1 MSHTIK
7 IHNTILEMDLV
18 TQGEINANAPAILSL
33 YEALTQFGTLANVS
47 ETRFIQDVSNPDLY
61 SYDVQRKDTL
71 TFAST
76 LLFDSAQDIDPD
88 ISFSVPVAWPASEL
102 TFAVQPLARILM
114 DLRAAVM
121 IESLIVI
128 FA

>member
-1 MSHTIK
+1 MSHTVK
-7 IHNTILEMDLV
+7 IHNTILEMDLI
-18 TQGEINANAPAILSL
+18 TDAEINADAPAIRSL

-47 ETRFIQDVSNPDLY
+47 EIRFIQDIGNPDLY
-61 SYDVQRKDTL
+61 SYDIQRKDAL

-76 LLFDSAQDIDPD
+76 LLFDSDQDIDPD
-88 ISFSVPVAWPASEL
+88 ISFNVPVAWPASEL

-121 IESLIVI
+121 IESLVVI

>member
-1 MSHTIK
+1 MSHTVK
-7 IHNTILEMDLV
+7 IHNTILEMDLI
-18 TQGEINANAPAILSL
+18 TDAEINADAPAIRSL
-33 YEALTQFGTLANVS
+33 YEALTQFGRLANIS
-47 ETRFIQDVSNPDLY
+47 ELRFLEDISNPDLY

-71 TFAST
+71 TFAAT
-76 LLFDSAQDIDPD
+76 LLFDSDQDIDPD
-88 ISFSVPVAWPASEL
+88 ISFNVPVAWPASEL

-121 IESLIVI
+121 IESLVVI